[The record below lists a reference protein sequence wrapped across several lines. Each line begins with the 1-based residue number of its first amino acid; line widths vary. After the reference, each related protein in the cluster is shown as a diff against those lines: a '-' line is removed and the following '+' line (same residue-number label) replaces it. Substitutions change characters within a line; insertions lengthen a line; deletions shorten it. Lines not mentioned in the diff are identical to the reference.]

1 MVHTQSSSFPTVE
14 APVCII
20 ICGALSG
27 RMHTENY
34 SPEPDRSRLS
44 VTEGCWDLDCG
55 KGEAFFILGNS
66 ALAANAGKMPDVF
79 GYFSTPA
86 LQSKSTPFRCALSL
100 SLSLSLSLTDR
111 QCCLTGSKAHL

>member
-66 ALAANAGKMPDVF
+66 ALAANAGKMSHTCITTHIHSPIATFIYPHMHV
-79 GYFSTPA
+79 
-86 LQSKSTPFRCALSL
+86 
-100 SLSLSLSLTDR
+100 
-111 QCCLTGSKAHL
+111 